1 MPTKPVF
8 NLRAGDKIIP
18 TKYDRLLYTRGH
30 RAHIFALHREHHAA
44 IARKDKEWI
53 VSDPVSGYR
62 LLRVSAHYKGMP
74 ISSADLTLA
83 QARMCAL
90 ADIDALVDRV
100 GLDQFEAVI
109 DRAHA
114 RAAEVQ
120 SEGAVA

>member
-8 NLRAGDKIIP
+8 NLRAGDKIIA
-18 TKYDRLLYTRGH
+18 TKYDRLLYTRGT
-30 RAHIFALHREHHAA
+30 RAHIFALHREHSKTT
-44 IARKDKEWI
+44 RKEWI

-62 LLRVSAHYKGMP
+62 LLRVNAAYKGMP

-83 QARMCAL
+83 QARTRAL

-114 RAAEVQ
+114 RAAKP
-120 SEGAVA
+120 VAETQ

>member
-8 NLRAGDKIIP
+8 NLRAGDKRIA

-30 RAHIFALHREHHAA
+30 RAHIFALHREHSKTT
-44 IARKDKEWI
+44 RKEWI

-62 LLRVSAHYKGMP
+62 LLRVNAHFKGMP
-74 ISSADLTLA
+74 VSSADLTLA
-83 QARMCAL
+83 QARQCAL

-114 RAAEVQ
+114 RAAETIAETQ
-120 SEGAVA
+120 

>member
-8 NLRAGDKIIP
+8 NLRAGDKRIP

-30 RAHIFALHREHHAA
+30 RAHIFALHREHSKTT
-44 IARKDKEWI
+44 RKEWI

-62 LLRVSAHYKGMP
+62 LLRVSAHYKGLP
-74 ISSADLTLA
+74 VSSADLTLA

-114 RAAEVQ
+114 RAAEP
-120 SEGAVA
+120 VAETQ

>member
-8 NLRAGDKIIP
+8 NLRAGDKRIP
-18 TKYDRLLYTRGH
+18 TKYDRLLYTRGT
-30 RAHIFALHREHHAA
+30 RAHIFALHREHSKTT
-44 IARKDKEWI
+44 RKEWV

-62 LLRVSAHYKGMP
+62 LLRVSAHYKGLP

-83 QARMCAL
+83 QARECAL
-90 ADIDALVDRV
+90 AGIDRLVDRV

-114 RAAEVQ
+114 RATETVAE
-120 SEGAVA
+120 A

>member
-8 NLRAGDKIIP
+8 DLRAGDKRIP

-30 RAHIFALHREHHAA
+30 RAHIFALHREHSKTT
-44 IARKDKEWI
+44 RKEWI

-62 LLRVSAHYKGMP
+62 LLRVSARYEGMP
-74 ISSADLTLA
+74 IISSADLTLA
-83 QARMCAL
+83 QARMCAI

-114 RAAEVQ
+114 RATETATKAQ
-120 SEGAVA
+120 

>member
-1 MPTKPVF
+1 MPAKPSF
-8 NLRAGDKIIP
+8 DMRIKGSDKTVPI
-18 TKYDRLLYTRGH
+18 KYDRLLYTRGH

-62 LLRVSAHYKGMP
+62 LLRVNAHYKGMP

-83 QARMCAL
+83 QARECAL
-90 ADIDALVDRV
+90 ADIDRLVDRV
-100 GLDQFEAVI
+100 GLDKFEAVI

-114 RAAEVQ
+114 RAAETATEAQ
-120 SEGAVA
+120 

>member
-18 TKYDRLLYTRGH
+18 TKYDRLLYTRGT
-30 RAHIFALHREHHAA
+30 RAHIFALHREHSKTT
-44 IARKDKEWI
+44 RKEWV

-62 LLRVSAHYKGMP
+62 LLRVNAHYKGMP

-83 QARMCAL
+83 QARQCAL

-100 GLDQFEAVI
+100 GLDKFEAVI

-114 RAAEVQ
+114 RATETIAETQ
-120 SEGAVA
+120 